1 MNLTKKI
8 SSVAAGLLL
17 GTALL
22 SSSALAETLSLQKSW
37 NFVSS
42 PYNGDMDLT
51 KLTAAN
57 CSVNVYDD
65 TAKWFLPKTTGTS
78 TVGQAVVAKCDAATT
93 VEITGTANT
102 ASFSMSD
109 KVSAVGKGSV
119 PTTSA
124 AYATGSQYAV
134 VGTPVATTIGA
145 VISAGAS
152 NVLYWDGTK
161 YNTGTSATSTTV
173 LPAGSSFYI
182 QLKPATTTAT
192 KTATVSGDITTNT
205 TWSADT
211 VYTLD
216 GKVKVKSGAK
226 LTIEAGTKI
235 LGKSTAYL
243 VVAKGSTI
251 EAIGTVDKPIIF
263 DSENHYFG
271 AAAAAGQWGG
281 VTVLGGAQTN
291 AAGLKYEVDEADAD
305 FAFGS
310 VTTEGNTESSGTLK
324 YVEIHNSGFAVAEDK
339 EVNGLSL
346 AGIGSGTT
354 IENIKVVNSGDDG
367 IELWGGNVNLT
378 NIVIV
383 GALDD
388 SFDVDNGYTG
398 TVKNLVVVQTGA
410 GAGGMEM
417 TNGGDSSIV
426 RTNPT
431 FENFVVATAS
441 TQKKEGGLYFKDDGI
456 TGIFKSGVI
465 VHNGADGALHS
476 KVDLA
481 VSPTLKNVT
490 ITGTSTS
497 LYAGAAATK
506 LQAAQEAK

>member
-1 MNLTKKI
+1 MKLNKKI
-8 SSVAAGLLL
+8 SSVVAGLLI
-17 GTALL
+17 GTSLL
-22 SSSALAETLSLQKSW
+22 TSSAVAETLSLNKSW
-37 NFVSS
+37 NFISS

-57 CSVNVYDD
+57 CSVNTFDNSS
-65 TAKWFLPKTTGTS
+65 KWFLPKTTGTS
-78 TVGQAVVAKCDAATT
+78 SVGQAVVALCDAATS
-93 VEITGTANT
+93 VEITGTANGS
-102 ASFSMSD
+102 AFNMSD
-109 KVSAVGKGSV
+109 KISSVGKGNVPAASSV
-119 PTTSA
+119 YSVGDK
-124 AYATGSQYAV
+124 YSV
-134 VGTPVATTIGA
+134 VGTPSATTIGA
-145 VISAGAS
+145 VITAGATA
-152 NVLYWDGTK
+152 VYYYDGTK
-161 YNTGTSATSTTV
+161 YNSGTTATSTTV

-182 QLKPATTTAT
+182 QTKSTSTATTASETL
-192 KTATVSGDITTNT
+192 SGDITADKTL
-205 TWSADT
+205 SAST
-211 VYTLD
+211 LYTLD

-235 LGKSTAYL
+235 IGKAGSYL
-243 VVAKGSTI
+243 VVTKGSTI
-251 EAIGTVDKPIIF
+251 DATGTIDKPIIF
-263 DSENHYFG
+263 DSEDHHFG
-271 AAAAAGQWGG
+271 ATAAAGQWGG
-281 VTVLGGAQTN
+281 LTLLGGAQAN
-291 AAGLKYEVDEADAD
+291 AAGLVYEVDEADTD

-310 VTTEGNTESSGTLK
+310 ITTEGNTESSGTLK
-324 YVEIHNSGFAVAEDK
+324 YVELHNTGFAVAADK

-367 IELWGGNVNLT
+367 VELWGGNVNLT
-378 NIVIV
+378 NIIIV

-417 TNGGDSSIV
+417 TNSGDSSIV
-426 RTNPT
+426 RSNPT
-431 FENFVVATAS
+431 FENFVIATAS

-456 TGIFKSGVI
+456 TGTFKSGVV

-476 KVDLA
+476 KVDLS

-497 LYAGAAATK
+497 LYTGAAKSK